1 MYKDKSGRSIELF
14 VDDILDAIKRIEKY
28 TKGLDGKKFEN
39 TDIVFDAVMKNL
51 LVIGEALKHF
61 PLEIRKRYPDVPWR
75 DIVGM
80 RNKLIHEYFG
90 IKRLVVW
97 STVGEDIPFL
107 KKEVRKIKKNLR

>member
-28 TKGLDGKKFEN
+28 TKGMDRKAFEES
-39 TDIVFDAVMKNL
+39 DLVFDAVMKNL

-75 DIVGM
+75 DIIGM

-97 STVGEDIPFL
+97 ATVIEDIPFL
-107 KKEVRKIKKNLR
+107 KKEVRKLKRSL